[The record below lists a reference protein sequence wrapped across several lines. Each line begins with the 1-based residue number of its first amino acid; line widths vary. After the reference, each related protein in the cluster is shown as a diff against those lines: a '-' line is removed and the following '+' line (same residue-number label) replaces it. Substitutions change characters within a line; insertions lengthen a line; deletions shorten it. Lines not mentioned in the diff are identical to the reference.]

1 MTKEKGGPVI
11 FFDGI
16 VEGLKYSVIKLS
28 VHGKL
33 LVRVSDI
40 QQFKVLRRLAY
51 YSTWNFWIK
60 KPTGPSPEISVHP
73 GVTLSCILSLL
84 FVFFCEIF
92 FDRKP

>member
-1 MTKEKGGPVI
+1 MLLTKKKGGPVI

-16 VEGLKYSVIKLS
+16 VEGLKFSVIKLS

-33 LVRVSDI
+33 LVRACDI

-60 KPTGPSPEISVHP
+60 KPTGPGREITVHT
-73 GVTLSCILSLL
+73 GVILSCILSPL
-84 FVFFCEIF
+84 FFFL
-92 FDRKP
+92 